1 MKAKNIIYTTILLLS
16 LTSCNKTEDHYE
28 SKNVQVDSVFD
39 KDYNADTKKD
49 DDPIKDNDDKNKV
62 ENNKEENKENQDK
75 DDSREDINNEGKR
88 YRVPVSV
95 NLRRDPDSNL
105 DNIIEAID
113 EGSELESTEEI
124 EENGQ
129 TWIKVNHNGNT
140 GFIVKDLLEEINN
153 QNN

>member
-49 DDPIKDNDDKNKV
+49 DDPIKDNDDKNEV
-62 ENNKEENKENQDK
+62 ENKESQDK
-75 DDSREDINNEGKR
+75 DDSREDINNERKR

-113 EGSELESTEEI
+113 EGSELESIEEI
-124 EENGQ
+124 EEDGQ

-140 GFIVKDLLEEINN
+140 GFIVKDLLEEVNN

>member
-39 KDYNADTKKD
+39 KDYNADTKKNN
-49 DDPIKDNDDKNKV
+49 DPIKDNDGKNEV
-62 ENNKEENKENQDK
+62 ENKENQDK
-75 DDSREDINNEGKR
+75 DDSREDINNGRKR
-88 YRVPVSV
+88 YRAPVSV
-95 NLRRDPDSNL
+95 NLRRDPDSNI

-113 EGSELESTEEI
+113 EGSELESIEEI
-124 EENGQ
+124 EEDGQ
-129 TWIKVNHNGNT
+129 TWIKVNHDGNT

>member
-1 MKAKNIIYTTILLLS
+1 MKAKNIIYTIILLLS
-16 LTSCNKTEDHYE
+16 FTSCNKTEDHYE

-49 DDPIKDNDDKNKV
+49 NDPIKNNNDKNEV
-62 ENNKEENKENQDK
+62 ENNQEENKENQDR
-75 DDSREDINNEGKR
+75 DDSREDINNERKR

-105 DNIIEAID
+105 DNVIEAID
-113 EGSELESTEEI
+113 EGSELESIEEI
-124 EENGQ
+124 EESGQ